1 MNRIT
6 NIHCLCQLVDAF
18 EQTRDQTSRMQV
30 RQAMYVHGIIEA
42 VLSERVDLLPEVCRA
57 TL

>member
-1 MNRIT
+1 MNRHI

-18 EQTRDQTSRMQV
+18 EQTTDQTSRMHM

-42 VLSERVDLLPEVCRA
+42 VLSERIDLLPEVCRA